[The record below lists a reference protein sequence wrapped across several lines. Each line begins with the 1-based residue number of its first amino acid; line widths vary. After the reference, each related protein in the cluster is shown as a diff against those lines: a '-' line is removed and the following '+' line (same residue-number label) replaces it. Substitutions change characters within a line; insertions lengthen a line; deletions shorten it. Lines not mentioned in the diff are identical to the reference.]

1 MESLRKAKVKEMN
14 VFGENL
20 QFYRKKR
27 EMTQEQLAEKLDVS
41 RQTVSKWEAGT
52 SYPEMEKILQL
63 CELFSCEMDTLL
75 RRNAAELE
83 IADSQGYDIHM
94 DKFRR
99 GITLGVM
106 LLIFGVSLYELLSG
120 FQIAE
125 VWINTS
131 FFAIMIVGILALV
144 VTGMQHDIYR
154 KNHQVVIDFYTK
166 GEREAYAEKFPMRI
180 AAGIGI
186 ILIGLLFIMNI
197 DDLPLREGMTDDF
210 YTGLFLILVAAG
222 VGILVNTGIGKQKYE
237 IAAYNQENNPSD
249 QIRKVNQKIEVWCG
263 CIMIL
268 ATVFFFVVGYA
279 GFWSF
284 SWMAYPVGGLF
295 CGMVAL
301 IFQGQ
306 KK

>member
-1 MESLRKAKVKEMN
+1 MN

-27 EMTQEQLAEKLDVS
+27 EMTQEQLAEQLDVS

-63 CELFSCEMDTLL
+63 CDLFSCDMDTLL
-75 RRNAAELE
+75 RRNAVELE
-83 IADSQGYDIHM
+83 TADSQGYDIHM

-99 GITLGVM
+99 GITLGVV
-106 LLIFGVSLYELLSG
+106 LLIFGAAVYELLSG

-131 FFAIMIVGILALV
+131 FFAIMIVGILVLV
-144 VTGMQHDIYR
+144 VTGMQHDIY
-154 KNHQVVIDFYTK
+154 KNNHRVVTDFYTK
-166 GEREAYAEKFPMRI
+166 GEREAFAEKFPMRI

-186 ILIGLLFIMNI
+186 ILIGLLFVMNM
-197 DDLPLREGMTDDF
+197 DDWPLRAGMTDDF
-210 YTGLFLILVAAG
+210 YTGIFLLVAAIG
-222 VGILVNTGIGKQKYE
+222 VGVLVHTGIEKEKYDL
-237 IAAYNQENNPSD
+237 AAYNRENNLSGEM
-249 QIRKVNQKIEVWCG
+249 RKINQKIGVWCG

-268 ATVFFFVVGYA
+268 AAIFFLVA
-279 GFWSF
+279 GFIGFWRI
-284 SWMAYPVGGLF
+284 SWIAFPVGGML

-306 KK
+306 KEE

>member
-1 MESLRKAKVKEMN
+1 MKSLRKAKVKEMN

-27 EMTQEQLAEKLDVS
+27 EMTQEQLAERLDVS

-99 GITLGVM
+99 GITCGVM
-106 LLIFGVSLYELLSG
+106 LLIFGASLYELLSG
-120 FQIAE
+120 FHIAE

-131 FFAIMIVGILALV
+131 FFAIIIVGILVLV
-144 VTGMQHDIYR
+144 VTGMQHDMYR

-222 VGILVNTGIGKQKYE
+222 VGILVNHKVYKPDIGGHRITRQTDYRFSVHDGQNHRFSRLDGH
-237 IAAYNQENNPSD
+237 A
-249 QIRKVNQKIEVWCG
+249 VNQH
-263 CIMIL
+263 L
-268 ATVFFFVVGYA
+268 
-279 GFWSF
+279 SQL
-284 SWMAYPVGGLF
+284 S
-295 CGMVAL
+295 
-301 IFQGQ
+301 
-306 KK
+306 